1 MTPDVYPTGRL
12 PEKVNDKP
20 QPNTW
25 HELAGIGAAFLDG
38 RLRERMTRPPITR
51 ALAPEYRDMVYE
63 LLDIWFSKLHRN
75 RLKNRYYE
83 GKNALKDFG
92 ISTPPELLQVETV
105 VGWPQKAVD
114 ALAVRS
120 RFDGYVAADDDVQVL
135 LDKVAQRS
143 RIGVKY
149 RQAVTSE
156 LINSC
161 AFATVGVDD
170 EGLSHIDF
178 YSAEDAAAVW
188 DDALGRIGY
197 GMVINDRDG
206 QGFPVELTMYLD
218 DMALTLYDTDRGYW
232 DFEEHPYDMGRPC
245 MEVFAYRPTYRKP
258 FGQSRISRAVMSIT
272 DSAVRAALG
281 GDVSFQFA
289 VAPQKYLLGADKNV
303 FEKRTRW
310 EAYIGN
316 IFAVGYNNPD
326 GVMPQFGQLP
336 QASMQQ
342 YIDMMRSLAARF
354 AGETNVPLHMLG
366 VVTDNPSSAE
376 AIYAASEPLIIEC
389 QDLNEGS
396 RDSLKT
402 LALMCIAAERNK
414 PLDELTDEE
423 RDITANFANPAMP
436 SIVSQADAM
445 VKIASVVPEFAGT
458 DTFFEQIGMS
468 EDIRKKAM
476 SEMRRKKAA
485 MELAEAMEK
494 ENEEPMVALAS
505 NALRGQQMQAIVT
518 LLGQYSSGKITKEQA
533 VNTLAAMGG
542 ITKGQAEA
550 IVVGETSVSEAIA
563 QTNEEVVDAIVEEE
577 G

>member
-1 MTPDVYPTGRL
+1 MTPATYPTGEF
-12 PEKVNDKP
+12 PKKVNDLP
-20 QPNTW
+20 QPDTW
-25 HELAGIGAAFLDG
+25 HTIERFNAFNDG
-38 RLRERMTRPPITR
+38 WLREKLIHPRVVRSFPI
-51 ALAPEYRDMVYE
+51 EYLDMLYE
-63 LLDIWFSKLHRN
+63 LLETWYRKLYRN
-75 RLKNRYYE
+75 KLRQQYYE
-83 GKNALKDFG
+83 GKNKLKDFG
-92 ISTPPELLQVETV
+92 ISTPPELLSVETV

-120 RFDGYVAADDDVQVL
+120 RFDGFTAEDDDVQVL
-135 LDKVAQRS
+135 LDKVSDRS

-156 LINSC
+156 LIHSC
-161 AFATVGVDD
+161 CFATVSVD
-170 EGLSHIDF
+170 EKGLSHIDF
-178 YSAEDAAAVW
+178 YSAEDASAVW
-188 DDALGRIGY
+188 DEAKGHIGY
-197 GMVINDRDG
+197 GFVINDRDNWG
-206 QGFPVELTMYLD
+206 IPTEMTMYLD
-218 DMALTLYDTDRGYW
+218 DKAISLWREAGEIW
-232 DFEEHPYDMGRPC
+232 HFEEHPYKMGRPC
-245 MEVFAYRPTYRKP
+245 MELFAYRPTYRKP

-272 DSAVRAALG
+272 DSAVRGALG
-281 GDVSFQFA
+281 GDISFQFA
-289 VAPQKYLLGADKNV
+289 VAPQKWLMGADKDI
-303 FEKRTRW
+303 FSTKTRW
-310 EAYIGN
+310 ESYIGN
-316 IFAVGYNNPD
+316 IMAVGYNNPD

-342 YIDMMRSLAARF
+342 YIDFMRAQAARF

-366 VVTDNPSSAE
+366 IVTDNPSSAE

-389 QDLNEGS
+389 QDLNDGS

-402 LALMCIAAERNK
+402 LALMCIAAERDK
-414 PLDELTDEE
+414 ALGELTDEE
-423 RDITANFANPAMP
+423 VDITANFANPAMP

-468 EDIRKKAM
+468 EDIRKKAL

-494 ENEEPMVALAS
+494 ENEDPMVALSA

-533 VNTLAAMGG
+533 VNTLAAIGG
-542 ITKGQAEA
+542 ITKGQAEE
-550 IVVGETSVSEAIA
+550 IVVGETSAAQVIA
-563 QTNEEVVDAIVEEE
+563 ETNEEVVDDLVEKK